1 MKLPE
6 ETKKLTYEKRQEII
20 NGLAG
25 TQVGQAIR
33 EELIDIINDVG
44 NVSRL
49 TDADFEN
56 NEVLSAEV
64 RGMLRAKRYLQGVYN
79 KLIPQEEEKII
90 TKKHK

>member
-6 ETKKLTYEKRQEII
+6 ETKKLTYKKRQEII
-20 NGLAG
+20 KGLAG
-25 TQVGQAIR
+25 TQVGQALR
-33 EELIDIINDVG
+33 EELVYIMNDVG

-79 KLIPQEEEKII
+79 KLIPMEEEKII